1 MERCDECDFE
11 YDLDGAL
18 GAGSAILR
26 DVAELVSILEADSEC
41 LRTRREPE
49 TWSPL
54 EYCCHVRDV
63 LLVQRERVLAAQFM
77 DRPSFNPMGRD
88 ERAELDGYAEQS
100 TSDVVRQLCDAGLL
114 FSNVLSR
121 LDSSDWDLSVVY
133 NYPDRSER
141 SLRWVAVHT
150 VHDVHHHVLDVRHQ
164 LD

>member
-1 MERCDECDFE
+1 
-11 YDLDGAL
+11 
-18 GAGSAILR
+18 
-26 DVAELVSILEADSEC
+26 
-41 LRTRREPE
+41 
-49 TWSPL
+49 
-54 EYCCHVRDV
+54 
-63 LLVQRERVLAAQFM
+63 
-77 DRPSFNPMGRD
+77 MGRD